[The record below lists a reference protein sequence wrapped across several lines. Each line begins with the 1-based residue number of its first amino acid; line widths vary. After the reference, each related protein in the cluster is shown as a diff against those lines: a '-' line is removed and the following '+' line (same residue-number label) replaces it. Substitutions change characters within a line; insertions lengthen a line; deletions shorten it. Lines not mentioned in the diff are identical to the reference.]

1 MANRSSGHTPLRR
14 ITAFCA
20 HAEASPSVVSATGM
34 VQVEV
39 SVFPSASVTVRVAV
53 SSVTLPASA
62 AVTVMESV
70 IYC

>member
-1 MANRSSGHTPLRR
+1 
-14 ITAFCA
+14 
-20 HAEASPSVVSATGM
+20 M

-39 SVFPSASVTVRVAV
+39 SVLPSASVTVRVAV
-53 SSVTLPASA
+53 SSVTLPVSA